1 MKKIV
6 YFFFIACSIVFTSC
20 NNNTDSN
27 TAAND
32 STEKKD
38 SMNSASI
45 KEDAVEYS
53 ADTVKMNGYV
63 AYDANVEGKRP
74 VVLVVPEWWGLT
86 DYPRMRAKQ
95 LAQLGYLAMAVDM
108 YGNGKTVDNPTD
120 AQNMSM
126 PFYQDPQMG
135 YKRLMAAAAKIKT
148 DPHADT
154 SKMAAIGYCFGGGM
168 VLNAARLG
176 ADFDGVVSFHGSLVG
191 APAKKGLIKADILV
205 CHGDADPFVPAK
217 DVQAFKKSMDS
228 VGAHYTFK
236 AYPGALHAFTN
247 PGATELGKKFNLPI
261 AYNAAADSASWNDMK
276 EFFGKI
282 LK

>member
-74 VVLVVPEWWGLT
+74 IVLVVPEWWGLT

-276 EFFGKI
+276 EFFGKV
-282 LK
+282 LR

>member
-6 YFFFIACSIVFTSC
+6 YYFFIACSIVFTSC

-74 VVLVVPEWWGLT
+74 IVLVVPEWWGLT

-276 EFFGKI
+276 EFFGKV
-282 LK
+282 LR

>member
-53 ADTVKMNGYV
+53 VDTVKMNGYV

-276 EFFGKI
+276 EFFGKV
-282 LK
+282 LR

>member
-74 VVLVVPEWWGLT
+74 IVLVVPEWWGLT

-135 YKRLMAAAAKIKT
+135 YKRLMAAAAKIKS

-261 AYNAAADSASWNDMK
+261 AYNAAADSASRNDMK
-276 EFFGKI
+276 EFFGKVW
-282 LK
+282 K